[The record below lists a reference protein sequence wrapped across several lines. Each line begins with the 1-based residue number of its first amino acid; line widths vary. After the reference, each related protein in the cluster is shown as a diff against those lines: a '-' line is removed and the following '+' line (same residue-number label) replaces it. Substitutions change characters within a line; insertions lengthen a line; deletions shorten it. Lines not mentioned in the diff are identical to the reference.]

1 MGDSKLAQNGWLIAL
16 GTKSI
21 LYSISTIDYIVQTPL
36 VQYKVQS
43 LEKNGVFF
51 LLFNFCIWH
60 GVCVKFWVCSPQG
73 IKNSIVF
80 IQNLYFYEINRVSIY
95 LSGIKYSQLIIQST
109 LLLLKAK
116 GYNKNVFCLFLRLY
130 FVFNGEFIQNM

>member
-1 MGDSKLAQNGWLIAL
+1 MGDSKLAHNGCVIAL

-60 GVCVKFWVCSPQG
+60 GVCVKSGVCSPQG
-73 IKNSIVF
+73 TKKNFIVF
-80 IQNLYFYEINRVSIY
+80 IQILYFYEMKTISI
-95 LSGIKYSQLIIQST
+95 
-109 LLLLKAK
+109 
-116 GYNKNVFCLFLRLY
+116 
-130 FVFNGEFIQNM
+130 